1 MAGTLLVI
9 LACLLWG
16 MDTLIRYPLVERG
29 INPVTIVFYEH
40 CILSLIFSLGLIPNI
55 KRLGEIKLVDLLSF
69 FIVGGFG
76 SAIATVAFTESFQFL
91 NPSLVILLQK
101 LQPIVVIL
109 LASIILKEEIQK
121 PFIIWAAVCLLGG
134 LLVSSPDIERFYT
147 LILNDMGAV
156 TSDVALKGYGLVGI
170 SILGWGAATV
180 FGKRLSLAGFEPK
193 SIMAGRFLT
202 GLLMLIPFVQ
212 WDRRMILP
220 SGEDYLKILVMVII
234 SGALAMWFYYQG
246 LKRLSAKTT
255 AVAEMFFPFFAII
268 VNWVFL
274 GKQLT
279 ELQLLGGGILI
290 FGSLVIQL
298 KKY

>member
-109 LASIILKEEIQK
+109 LASMILKEEIQK

-134 LLVSSPDIERFYT
+134 LLVSSPDIERFYH
-147 LILNDMGAV
+147 LILNDVGAV

-180 FGKRLSLAGFEPK
+180 FGKRLSMAGFEPK

-268 VNWVFL
+268 VNWIFL

-279 ELQLLGGGILI
+279 EVQLLGGAILI

>member
-109 LASIILKEEIQK
+109 LASMILKEEIQK
-121 PFIIWAAVCLLGG
+121 PFVIWAAVCLLGG
-134 LLVSSPDIERFYT
+134 LLVSSPDIERFYH
-147 LILNDMGAV
+147 LILNDVGAV

-180 FGKRLSLAGFEPK
+180 FGKRLSMAGFEPK

-268 VNWVFL
+268 VNWIFL

-279 ELQLLGGGILI
+279 ELQLLGGAILI

>member
-1 MAGTLLVI
+1 MLGTLLVI

-40 CILSLIFSLGLIPNI
+40 FILTILFSFNLIPNL
-55 KRLGEIKLVDLLSF
+55 KRIGELKIADVFSFLV
-69 FIVGGFG
+69 IGGLG
-76 SAIATVAFTESFQFL
+76 SAIATVAFTESFQYL

-101 LQPIVVIL
+101 FQPVVAII
-109 LASIILKEEIQK
+109 LASIILKEEVQK
-121 PFIIWAAVCLLGG
+121 QFVAWAFVSLIGG
-134 LLVSSPDIERFYT
+134 LLVSSPDIERFYS
-147 LILNDMGAV
+147 LMVSNFSAV
-156 TSDVALKGYGLVGI
+156 TSDVAIKGYGLVGI

-180 FGKRLSLAGFEPK
+180 FGKRLSMVGFETK
-193 SIMAGRFLT
+193 SIMAGRFVT
-202 GLLMLIPFVQ
+202 GFIVLIPFIQ
-212 WDRRMILP
+212 WNRALLLP
-220 SGEDYLKILVMVII
+220 HGEDYLRILIMVMI

-246 LKRLSAKTT
+246 LQKLSAKTT
-255 AVAEMFFPFFAII
+255 AIAEMFFPFFAII

-279 ELQLLGGGILI
+279 ELQLIGGAILI
-290 FGSLVIQL
+290 FGSLIIQL